1 MQRNAGSFRC
11 DHEGCGATFTREWRL
26 LEHRTAHTGEKLYG
40 CDVGECGRRFTR
52 KAHLKRHMLSHSGVK
67 NFKCS
72 YVGCSESFITPD
84 SLKRHVKYTHGEK
97 DSYFKCFYQGC
108 GKSFKKRKTFKSHLN
123 EHVSAP
129 LFRCQKEKC
138 RQKFETAALRKAHEK
153 THKGYACKVAECP
166 VVAANWTKLQK
177 HRLLHPVEY
186 RCQQCQKTFK
196 KCATLRNHKRSHAL
210 QKPVL
215 LCPIKDCKIYFTT
228 TFNLQH
234 HIRKEHLQLFKYS
247 CYYPDCAKVFAM
259 RESLLRHLVSHDP
272 DRKLVKVK
280 QKRPDKSWQK
290 RLGGSSSQKAPV
302 IEEDL
307 RALFEQKLHF
317 RIHSKVE
324 CNLSGLF
331 NERKIPRIIEQ
342 EVGLREL
349 FEPPLLKLPKVA

>member
-26 LEHRTAHTGEKLYG
+26 LEHRTAHTGE
-40 CDVGECGRRFTR
+40 
-52 KAHLKRHMLSHSGVK
+52 
-67 NFKCS
+67 
-72 YVGCSESFITPD
+72 
-84 SLKRHVKYTHGEK
+84 
-97 DSYFKCFYQGC
+97 
-108 GKSFKKRKTFKSHLN
+108 
-123 EHVSAP
+123 
-129 LFRCQKEKC
+129 
-138 RQKFETAALRKAHEK
+138 
-153 THKGYACKVAECP
+153 
-166 VVAANWTKLQK
+166 
-177 HRLLHPVEY
+177 
-186 RCQQCQKTFK
+186 
-196 KCATLRNHKRSHAL
+196 
-210 QKPVL
+210 
-215 LCPIKDCKIYFTT
+215 
-228 TFNLQH
+228 H

-259 RESLLRHLVSHDP
+259 R
-272 DRKLVKVK
+272 VK